1 MTGAIL
7 FSSFL
12 LCKVILLGVLSHILD
27 TWLGFLQRILLF
39 MFTTLPDVQDKY
51 LYCELFSAVC
61 AEYEFCFL
69 YLNY

>member
-12 LCKVILLGVLSHILD
+12 LCKVILRGVLSHILD

-51 LYCELFSAVC
+51 FRL
-61 AEYEFCFL
+61 
-69 YLNY
+69 